1 LDSTLKNYSNI
12 LITGGAG
19 FIGSNLALTLQEL
32 YPESNIL
39 ILDDFSSA
47 NFKNLKKFK
56 GEVLA
61 CDVSTDEIFFK
72 VEDEDMK
79 FDVIFHLASITDTT
93 VNDQELMMRKNVDGF
108 KNVLEIAYNDGA
120 TVVYASSASVYGN
133 VKEHV
138 PLKEDREKSPENVY
152 AFSKYIMDNI
162 ASRFSEETGIKT
174 VGVRYFNVYGPG
186 EAHKKKFASMI
197 FQLYLQMKKNQRPR
211 LFKWGEQKRD
221 FVYIKD
227 AVDATIQAV
236 NAPKST
242 VYNVGSGQARSFN
255 EVVALLNKYLGKNL
269 EPDYFDCPYD
279 FYQEYTQ
286 ADMNKIKKDLGF
298 VPKYDLEKGI
308 KEYVDILEGKID
320 YPVKGILG

>member
-1 LDSTLKNYSNI
+1 MVKRPNNI

-19 FIGSNLALTLQEL
+19 FIGSNLALTLQEM
-32 YPESNIL
+32 YPESKIL

-61 CDVSTDEIFFK
+61 CDISSDEIFFK
-72 VEDEDMK
+72 ADD
-79 FDVIFHLASITDTT
+79 FQPDLIFHLASITDTT
-93 VNDQELMMRKNVDGF
+93 VTDQELMMRKNVDGF
-108 KNVLEIAYNDGA
+108 KNILEIAYDNEA
-120 TVVYASSASVYGN
+120 VVVYASSASVYGN

-162 ASRFSEETGIKT
+162 AKDFSEKTGLKV
-174 VGVRYFNVYGPG
+174 VGVRYFNVYGYG
-186 EAHKKKFASMI
+186 EAHKGKFASMI
-197 FQLYLQMKKNQRPR
+197 YQLYLQIKANKRPR

-221 FVYIKD
+221 FVYVKD
-227 AVDATIQAV
+227 AVEATILAKE
-236 NAPKST
+236 APYST
-242 VYNVGSGQARSFN
+242 VYNVGSGEARSFN
-255 EVVALLNKYLGKNL
+255 EIVDLLNKYLGKNL

-286 ADMNKIKKDLGF
+286 ADMTKIKEELGF
-298 VPKYDLEKGI
+298 VPKYNLEKGI
-308 KEYVDILEGKID
+308 KEYVEILEGNI
-320 YPVKGILG
+320 